1 MLNANHVK
9 LVRSVTLL
17 AKHVNIVT
25 LVNTVK
31 VDMKTVRLLILRL
44 ALVARQD
51 TPLTKEV
58 LNVKL
63 AERVRMVLAV
73 KVVFPVNTAMAV
85 ILLLHHVEIAQQ
97 GITTVT
103 KVKVPVC
110 PAYPVNSTMLL
121 VLSNVKSAVKI
132 LFPWKNIVQ
141 FLAMVALLAGLP
153 MQAVPNAVIVRL
165 VRL

>member
-85 ILLLHHVEIAQQ
+85 ILSRSRAEIAQL
-97 GITTVT
+97 GTTAMAL
-103 KVKVPVC
+103 VKVPAYH
-110 PAYPVNSTMLL
+110 AYPANSTMLP
-121 VLSNVKSAVKI
+121 VLSSANLAKKI
-132 LFPWKNIVQ
+132 RIPATKLEPC
-141 FLAMVALLAGLP
+141 P
-153 MQAVPNAVIVRL
+153 VIHAPPESPR
-165 VRL
+165 RQEA